1 VEGGR
6 LAVAHL
12 IDGGHRRIAFVGG
25 PAGLQQI
32 RDRLAGARRA
42 IADAPHPVELSVV
55 DTPTLGARE
64 GRDAAERLVALPARE
79 RPTAVFA
86 ANDLLSLGLLQGF
99 VTAGLRVPDDV
110 AIVGYDDIDFAA
122 TAAVPLSAVRQPR
135 REIGYSAGELLFREI
150 EDLDAGATHVH
161 QHVRFVP
168 ELIVRRSSAVALPV
182 P

>member
-1 VEGGR
+1 
-6 LAVAHL
+6 
-12 IDGGHRRIAFVGG
+12 
-25 PAGLQQI
+25 
-32 RDRLAGARRA
+32 
-42 IADAPHPVELSVV
+42 
-55 DTPTLGARE
+55 
-64 GRDAAERLVALPARE
+64 
-79 RPTAVFA
+79 VFA

-150 EDLDAGATHVH
+150 EDLDSGATHVH